1 MDLLDR
7 PPRNLFF
14 TGKGGVGKTSVACAT
29 ALALAERGR
38 RVLLVST
45 DPASN
50 LGEVLETPLGPE
62 PRPIAGVPG
71 LFGLDIDP
79 EAAARAYRERV
90 VGPYRGVLP
99 EPAVRSIEEQL
110 SGACTVE
117 IAAFDEF
124 SKLLGDARATAEF
137 DHVVFDTAP
146 TGHTLRLLELPAAW
160 AGFLESNAG
169 GTSCLG
175 PLAGLA
181 AHAKKHRTTIM
192 SADQAGVLTDVNPI
206 WRNLGTPPAS
216 DEQKR
221 AARDPLSSIVAMG
234 MTIART
240 KKCDGAFATFDGRF
254 LYTLTFSGGKQ
265 APYKT
270 EGYDG
275 RVIKCVVHY
284 NPVAGYE
291 PKNKKES
298 KKKIPK
304 AEMWFA
310 LTDNPDFAPPVRMIL
325 PLGLGNANLTL
336 VSWRRAVIDVDGD
349 PTSSDIRMSR

>member
-1 MDLLDR
+1 MRFLVLL
-7 PPRNLFF
+7 LLAF
-14 TGKGGVGKTSVACAT
+14 ACAP
-29 ALALAERGR
+29 ARAERLYLKYEANAWG
-38 RVLLVST
+38 VV
-45 DPASN
+45 
-50 LGEVLETPLGPE
+50 PLGKAALDVSVHPDHYIVGASLE
-62 PRPIAGVPG
+62 SGG
-71 LFGLDIDP
+71 LLKLFDQTQLTAKADGAVNTI
-79 EAAARAYRERV
+79 
-90 VGPYRGVLP
+90 GP
-99 EPAVRSIEEQL
+99 
-110 SGACTVE
+110 
-117 IAAFDEF
+117 
-124 SKLLGDARATAEF
+124 
-137 DHVVFDTAP
+137 
-146 TGHTLRLLELPAAW
+146 AW
-160 AGFLESNAG
+160 AHYDLDHNY
-169 GTSCLG
+169 
-175 PLAGLA
+175 
-181 AHAKKHRTTIM
+181 AKKHRATVM
-192 SADQAGVLTDVNPI
+192 SHEEAGVVTAISPI

-336 VSWRRAVIDVDGD
+336 VSWRRAVVDVDDD
-349 PTSSDIRMSR
+349 PTSSDTRMSR